1 MCLTRAPASA
11 NHPTRH
17 TFLMLLMKWFC
28 NNFAFKVKI
37 IEHIFMT
44 SCPPGVSLSMDIV
57 PPKNLQLISRGFHSQ
72 LNQQTANAEKS
83 ARLILHVA
91 CWTTKKK
98 ESKNNRWQ
106 MSNDAEIEIELEKR
120 KESNS
125 TPSNSPQA
133 FLAPSTHASVS
144 ERNLCAQKWDSRWS
158 PTKTWNNLSSKA

>member
-28 NNFAFKVKI
+28 NNSAFKVKI

-57 PPKNLQLISRGFHSQ
+57 PPKNLQLISRGFPSQ

-98 ESKNNRWQ
+98 RAKIIVDKWVMTLRLKLNWRREKKRILPHRTVRRLFLHRAHTRLCQNGIYVHKS
-106 MSNDAEIEIELEKR
+106 EIHGDRQR
-120 KESNS
+120 KHE
-125 TPSNSPQA
+125 TI
-133 FLAPSTHASVS
+133 
-144 ERNLCAQKWDSRWS
+144 
-158 PTKTWNNLSSKA
+158 